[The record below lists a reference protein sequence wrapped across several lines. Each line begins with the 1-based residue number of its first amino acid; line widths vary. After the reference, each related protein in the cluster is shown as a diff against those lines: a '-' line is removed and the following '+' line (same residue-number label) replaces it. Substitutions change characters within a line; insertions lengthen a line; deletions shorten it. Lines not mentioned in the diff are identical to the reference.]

1 MIAVKM
7 VQNIYKDVDK
17 IHTGKKKDIFN
28 IKPVKPKDI
37 AGAGLT
43 LSVGYIVG
51 PFIPFKKLKNWR
63 FK

>member
-1 MIAVKM
+1 MQKE
-7 VQNIYKDVDK
+7 KKVDLFK
-17 IHTGKKKDIFN
+17 

-37 AGAGLT
+37 TGAGLT
-43 LSVGYIVG
+43 LSVGYLVG

>member
-1 MIAVKM
+1 MK
-7 VQNIYKDVDK
+7 Q
-17 IHTGKKKDIFN
+17 KDIELFK
-28 IKPVKPKDI
+28 IKAVKPKDI

-43 LSVGYIVG
+43 LSVGYLVG